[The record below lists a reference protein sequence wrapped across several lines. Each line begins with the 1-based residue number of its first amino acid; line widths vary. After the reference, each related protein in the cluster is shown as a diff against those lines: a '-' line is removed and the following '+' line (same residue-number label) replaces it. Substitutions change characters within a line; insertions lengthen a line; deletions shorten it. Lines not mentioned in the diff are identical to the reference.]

1 MTDQP
6 PTDHDFILGYLKV
19 TLLGII
25 WVCVGMVVG
34 HMQRGGLDRSRARG
48 VARDPAGHVPF
59 RDYAR
64 EVHARLNVT
73 SGAMASPQQAAATQR
88 GLVGLSRAIA
98 TRAPA
103 RVVNCSVVIQVHQ
116 ADAVT
121 YLLCP
126 LSAKFE
132 NSDDERQRALGAAL
146 VDFRVERGERVDSVL
161 TKLEMARLEA
171 DAAGFAIPNCQMLTL
186 ILFRAP
192 GVGAAQASRPLQ
204 PSSRQMPGNQ
214 RQREQLL
221 ERARS
226 YGHLAERAPGNAG
239 GIFSGGRG
247 HRAGI
252 FIGATADAGSPAAG
266 GIWADG
272 GPDKTSAL
280 LGQGSASSDWAN
292 PVALSAYAPPTAA
305 TSPGK
310 ARRQRERASPFG
322 SGTGADIASSTGAE
336 HVGISDTPADY
347 SGAQTAECAFLGHR
361 RAKRRW
367 RRFIEKP
374 VGRMRRAVRR
384 VFHRKGKGKG
394 RGW

>member
-6 PTDHDFILGYLKV
+6 PTDHEFIQGYLKV

-272 GPDKTSAL
+272 GPGKNFSLARTGL
-280 LGQGSASSDWAN
+280 GLVRLGQPCRAVGLRAAN
-292 PVALSAYAPPTAA
+292 CRNLAGKSPTTTRTGIALRL
-305 TSPGK
+305 GQW
-310 ARRQRERASPFG
+310 RRYRVVHRCR
-322 SGTGADIASSTGAE
+322 TRR
-336 HVGISDTPADY
+336 Y
-347 SGAQTAECAFLGHR
+347 LGHAR
-361 RAKRRW
+361 GLFWRAD
-367 RRFIEKP
+367 
-374 VGRMRRAVRR
+374 GRMCIPRTPTCQT
-384 VFHRKGKGKG
+384 
-394 RGW
+394 